1 MLPAPGRDVGTA
13 WIAAVLTQV
22 LLALSSK
29 SLSRAGHSYGH
40 DCWPRSPGRPPSC
53 PGAFAKPVR
62 SHCTHGG
69 AASGGLRLL
78 ALFLLLPQ
86 HAEGGLFLGPSL
98 LVLAVL
104 PNLGRLNAWF
114 QLRNTMSPHFWV
126 LATRAL
132 PPLSAGVL
140 ARVLRLGPHPVFS
153 SLQLSSLLSYS
164 RRRPRPSSSPEALNP
179 KP

>member
-114 QLRNTMSPHFWV
+114 QLRNTTSPHFWV

-132 PPLSAGVL
+132 APPYPLVFLL
-140 ARVLRLGPHPVFS
+140 ACCG
-153 SLQLSSLLSYS
+153 
-164 RRRPRPSSSPEALNP
+164 
-179 KP
+179 